1 MTRRWMRSGAALL
14 AGALVL
20 TACGGDD
27 ETSDPDPTTTDAGET
42 SAPDDDGTG
51 TPVASGGDCG
61 TELKLGV
68 LVPLTGELGDFGG
81 IWQEAFEL
89 AVEQVNESSLLPE
102 DWEMTVTVGDEQ
114 TDPEEGLRAARN
126 MIESQNVSA
135 IVGPTSGPIVAMVD
149 LAADTQTPI
158 ISEAAGTINLNEL
171 GGEWV
176 YRTVTSDLGDG
187 EALAEWF
194 LSTDVGGLGMLVQNE
209 ESTVSPAAVLKEQFT
224 SGGGEVVAEV
234 NYNPGQSSYQA
245 ELQRVL
251 DADPGTLLLAGGQES
266 GITIIREA
274 RQLGYEGDIM
284 VTADMVVPEVI
295 EALGPDVAEGLY
307 GESAATDASLETYQ
321 RFAADYEEAYGEEP
335 GLFTANAYDAAAL
348 VALAATAA
356 GSTCGADINAQLRE
370 VAGPPGV
377 EVSAFD
383 EAAEAL
389 ANGEDIDYFG
399 VSGPVDF
406 DESGTVAGAYSIYQV
421 QDSSWEEIEFLP
433 AETFN

>member
-14 AGALVL
+14 ASALVL

-27 ETSDPDPTTTDAGET
+27 DTSEPTATGGDATTTTDGGDASPT
-42 SAPDDDGTG
+42 
-51 TPVASGGDCG
+51 ASGGDCG
-61 TELKLGV
+61 SELKLGV

-81 IWQEAFEL
+81 IWQDAFEL
-89 AVEQVNESSLLPE
+89 AVSDVNDSGLLP
-102 DWEMTVTVGDEQ
+102 DGWEMTITVGDEQ

-126 MIESQNVSA
+126 MIENQDVSA

-149 LAADTQTPI
+149 LAADTETPI

-187 EALAEWF
+187 EALAQWF
-194 LSTDVGGLGMLVQNE
+194 LDTEVSELGMLVQNE
-209 ESTVSPAAVLKEQFT
+209 ESTVSPAAVLKEQYT
-224 SGGGEVVAEV
+224 AGGGEVVAEV

-245 ELQRVL
+245 ELQRVI

-274 RQLGYEGDIM
+274 RQNGYEGDIM
-284 VTADMVVPEVI
+284 VTADMVVPAVI
-295 EALGPDVAEGLY
+295 EALGPDLAEGLY
-307 GESAATDASLETYQ
+307 GQSASTDESLETYQ
-321 RFAADYEEAYGEEP
+321 RFAEAHEEEYGEEP
-335 GLFTANAYDAAAL
+335 GLFTPNAYDAAAL
-348 VALAATAA
+348 VALAAVAA
-356 GSTCGADINAQLRE
+356 ESTCGADINAQLRE

-377 EVSAFD
+377 EVSTFD

-406 DESGTVAGAYSIYQV
+406 DESGTVAGAYSIYEV
-421 QDSSWEEIEFLP
+421 QDGTWEEVEFYP
-433 AETFN
+433 AEVFN